1 MTKEDTAKV
10 LLELQRA
17 YPLFYSNKT
26 AKDFSAIAAVWHK
39 HIGKYEAEAVSRAVD
54 IMIDEETVVPT
65 IALLK
70 KYIPMAQ
77 EIVRQEA
84 EGRKHDPAQI
94 ERLAR

>member
-1 MTKEDTAKV
+1 MTKEDTVKV

-39 HIGKYEAEAVSRAVD
+39 HIGKYESEVVNRAVD
-54 IMIDEETVVPT
+54 IMIDEETAVPT

-70 KYIPMAQ
+70 KYIPVSQ
-77 EIVRQEA
+77 EIVRKEA
-84 EGRKHDPAQI
+84 EGRKHGPAQI